1 MRKIFFLSVVIIGL
15 VMPVFAQEIAE
26 ENKSKFFYINV
37 PVEKIYIHQ
46 KGYVVQYRAG
56 TLLINT
62 VYIPI
67 EWFRDAGGKADI
79 INLPP
84 GKSWPYLTV
93 FTKDGQ
99 FSHLRLYVRREA
111 THETWGNISSN
122 VNIDDR
128 FEVEEIKLEF

>member
-1 MRKIFFLSVVIIGL
+1 MRKLFFLGVIIIGL

-26 ENKSKFFYINV
+26 ENKSDFFYINV
-37 PVEKIYIHQ
+37 PIEKVYMHQ

-56 TLLINT
+56 TIQRNT

-67 EWFRDAGGKADI
+67 EWFREAGGKAQL
-79 INLPP
+79 INLPS

-93 FTKDGQ
+93 FTKGGQ
-99 FSHLRLYVRREA
+99 FNHLRLYIKGV
-111 THETWGNISSN
+111 THETWGSIPSN
-122 VNIDDR
+122 ANIDDR